1 MQGKTELPGTRTK
14 IELLT
19 LQRQGC
25 NTGRKEKGKM
35 VGTWEVI
42 LRKAEKVVD
51 LGEKGKG
58 RHPRLQGQSTEEAAD
73 MGRQTLGAHH

>member
-1 MQGKTELPGTRTK
+1 MQGKTELPVTRTK

-25 NTGRKEKGKM
+25 NTKKKGKM

-51 LGEKGKG
+51 LGEKGRG

-73 MGRQTLGAHH
+73 MGRQALGAHH

>member
-1 MQGKTELPGTRTK
+1 
-14 IELLT
+14 
-19 LQRQGC
+19 
-25 NTGRKEKGKM
+25 M

-58 RHPRLQGQSTEEAAD
+58 RHPRVQGQSTEEAAD
-73 MGRQTLGAHH
+73 MGRQALGAHH

>member
-25 NTGRKEKGKM
+25 NTKKKGKM

-42 LRKAEKVVD
+42 S
-51 LGEKGKG
+51 GG
-58 RHPRLQGQSTEEAAD
+58 GQSEEEENSGEFGYDEVDA
-73 MGRQTLGAHH
+73 R

>member
-19 LQRQGC
+19 LQRQGY
-25 NTGRKEKGKM
+25 NTKKKGKM

-42 LRKAEKVVD
+42 LRKAGKVVD

-58 RHPRLQGQSTEEAAD
+58 RHPRVQGQSTEEAAD